1 MKFSESLKSLL
12 GNAIAHSARN
22 DIPEQLLS
30 DHVAGVLQRC
40 CAFASRL
47 GLEQEATFC
56 ALWHDLGKLTDDFQY
71 KLTVS
76 HGMKV
81 DHKGFGALWS
91 INQQLLDVA
100 FVIAGHHGGMPDAAE
115 LKNKCTAESP
125 DAWNCMSN
133 YKQLKERIER
143 IRPEELFPIAKPD
156 YEKIARDPLA
166 ADFRTRLLYSC
177 LVDADYLDTEAN
189 YDKGKR
195 DEVTFPELS
204 ELADFFR
211 ANQAELILKR
221 AKQYNKDEQLYKLR
235 CEVSEQARQKGD
247 NDQGVFSLTVPTGGG
262 KSRAALGF
270 AFQHAERHSNIQR
283 IIVVLP
289 YTSILDQLAQEYEEI
304 FGANNFLL
312 HYTGWQSRMSTDAVE
327 ETPEEKAMIL
337 AAENWDAP
345 LILTTTVQFFDSLF
359 SNKPSDCRKLHRIA
373 NSVIILDEVQMLP
386 LKYLEPICDVLGR
399 LVQDYGA
406 TVVLSTATQPALDQI
421 PSFRTDRI
429 MEIVDNPEHNYEIL
443 KRVNYLV
450 EIQEPWSWEDVA
462 VRLLKSESGMVVV
475 NTKRHA
481 LELFELVKEKD
492 SEALHLSTYM
502 CGAHRRQ
509 VIEEIRIRLKNHR
522 RCRVVATQ
530 LVEAGVDLDFPLV
543 MRAVGPLDRIVQA
556 AGRCN
561 REGKLG
567 YAGGKVVVFKPDDN
581 AMPAGSYRTGAAIF
595 EAMFRSD
602 RFVPDDPMIFPA
614 YFKRLF
620 NDVNLDADDI
630 QGNRRH
636 LNFETVARNFH
647 LIDHGAM
654 LSLYVGFGGAGNRWD
669 SSPAQKLLEQVSAC
683 SVEQRRLRFRR
694 LQPYSVQVFAK
705 RLTDLLGQGLVVE
718 HKLTGQYLW
727 LGTYSNDLGIATN
740 QFEIESMIQ

>member
-1 MKFSESLKSLL
+1 
-12 GNAIAHSARN
+12 
-22 DIPEQLLS
+22 
-30 DHVAGVLQRC
+30 
-40 CAFASRL
+40 
-47 GLEQEATFC
+47 
-56 ALWHDLGKLTDDFQY
+56 
-71 KLTVS
+71 
-76 HGMKV
+76 
-81 DHKGFGALWS
+81 
-91 INQQLLDVA
+91 
-100 FVIAGHHGGMPDAAE
+100 
-115 LKNKCTAESP
+115 
-125 DAWNCMSN
+125 
-133 YKQLKERIER
+133 
-143 IRPEELFPIAKPD
+143 
-156 YEKIARDPLA
+156 
-166 ADFRTRLLYSC
+166 
-177 LVDADYLDTEAN
+177 
-189 YDKGKR
+189 
-195 DEVTFPELS
+195 
-204 ELADFFR
+204 
-211 ANQAELILKR
+211 
-221 AKQYNKDEQLYKLR
+221 
-235 CEVSEQARQKGD
+235 
-247 NDQGVFSLTVPTGGG
+247 
-262 KSRAALGF
+262 
-270 AFQHAERHSNIQR
+270 
-283 IIVVLP
+283 
-289 YTSILDQLAQEYEEI
+289 
-304 FGANNFLL
+304 
-312 HYTGWQSRMSTDAVE
+312 
-327 ETPEEKAMIL
+327 
-337 AAENWDAP
+337 
-345 LILTTTVQFFDSLF
+345 
-359 SNKPSDCRKLHRIA
+359 
-373 NSVIILDEVQMLP
+373 
-386 LKYLEPICDVLGR
+386 
-399 LVQDYGA
+399 
-406 TVVLSTATQPALDQI
+406 
-421 PSFRTDRI
+421 
-429 MEIVDNPEHNYEIL
+429 
-443 KRVNYLV
+443 
-450 EIQEPWSWEDVA
+450 
-462 VRLLKSESGMVVV
+462 MVVV